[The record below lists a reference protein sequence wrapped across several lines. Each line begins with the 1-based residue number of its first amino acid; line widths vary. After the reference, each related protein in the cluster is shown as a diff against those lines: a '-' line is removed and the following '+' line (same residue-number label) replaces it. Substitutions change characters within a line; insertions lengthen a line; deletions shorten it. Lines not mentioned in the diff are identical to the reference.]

1 MHFQLKDKQTK
12 FIYVSSGKILD
23 IVVNLRHS
31 SKDFGKVSKFL
42 LKQGDLLFIPSHYA
56 HGYECLENNTLVFY
70 HLEKYRNSKYESGVK
85 FDDKKLKIKWKTKK
99 PILSKRDQNHMSFEE
114 FKNKYI
120 TL

>member
-1 MHFQLKDKQTK
+1 M
-12 FIYVSSGKILD
+12 SILYRL
-23 IVVNLRHS
+23 IPLR
-31 SKDFGKVSKFL
+31 VL
-42 LKQGDLLFIPSHYA
+42 RR
-56 HGYECLENNTLVFY
+56 T
-70 HLEKYRNSKYESGVK
+70 SGVK